1 MEPRKIQVT
10 NVIFTIQKMV
20 PLRIKNHP
28 TMLPELLLYSANLTD
43 QIIFESVGLV
53 KYPNFEASERKKTS
67 DFSAVYPVYTVI
79 ISLLI

>member
-1 MEPRKIQVT
+1 MLFFIV
-10 NVIFTIQKMV
+10 QKMV
-20 PLRIKNHP
+20 SLRIKSHP
-28 TMLPELLLYSANLTD
+28 TMLPELLLYSANLPD

-79 ISLLI
+79 ISLVI